1 MLVGF
6 SGGPG
11 AGKSLNAIKYII
23 ENDDYCG
30 MPVYYNGIRVLLFD
44 YKVCDSFQGFLYG
57 DYYPKNQHNKALEA
71 KLLKIEKEHRLAT
84 IEDFPYLAVEY
95 SKHEPMVQFL
105 TWFKKCA
112 SKKRIQFFNEA
123 LAVLD
128 KKEDELTFEDIEA
141 MHLSWHQFDNPTK
154 IHELPAGTVI
164 LVDEV
169 QNIWPTRAASK
180 KPTDDISFV
189 TTHRH
194 QGSDLVYVSQDFR
207 DVDQIIRRRLAY
219 FTYYEFIGGDY
230 LYKYH
235 DNNAFDPSSKVD
247 LSKVAKDKVKR
258 DSNFYGVY
266 LSAVKH
272 TQKVKLSPYLK
283 KALLTAATMIIV
295 ILIAVYFLLSNKL
308 FSPRLGAENDK
319 SDIQSAQSNSVNTS
333 ESPKNQKSL
342 SDISGDE
349 FLARFTPRHES
360 LIFSAPIYDGLTSNV
375 YDYPKLTCVEVSL
388 YKCTCFTQQLTRYY
402 VSLPYCKSI
411 ARGGFF
417 DPFLPSNNQGSQRSN
432 RAPSNPELNIGG
444 VFQ

>member
-57 DYYPKNQHNKALEA
+57 DYYPKNQHNKALES

-84 IEDFPYLAVEY
+84 LEDFPYLAVEY
-95 SKHEPMVQFL
+95 SKHDPMVQFL

-112 SKKRIQFFNEA
+112 SKKRLEQFNEA
-123 LAVLD
+123 LAVLEKSESD
-128 KKEDELTFEDIEA
+128 LTFEDVEPMNI
-141 MHLSWHQFDNPTK
+141 SWHQFEDPTK

-169 QNIWPTRAASK
+169 QNIWPTRSASK
-180 KPTDDISFV
+180 KATQDIEFV

-207 DVDQIIRRRLAY
+207 DVDQMIRRRLAE
-219 FTYYEFIGGDY
+219 FTYFEFIGGDF

-235 DNNAFDPSSKVD
+235 DNNAFDPSSKAD
-247 LSKVAKDKVKR
+247 LAKVAKDKVKR
-258 DSNFYGVY
+258 DSKYYGVY

-272 TQKVKLSPYLK
+272 TQKVKFSPYLK
-283 KALLTAATMIIV
+283 KAVMSGVMALFV
-295 ILIAVYFLLSNKL
+295 IGVAIYFLLGSSL
-308 FSPRLGAENDK
+308 FASVFGENNDK
-319 SDIQSAQSNSVNTS
+319 SDVQTTESSSNAAA
-333 ESPKNQKSL
+333 KSSKAKASL
-342 SDISGDE
+342 LDTSGDE
-349 FLARFTPRHES
+349 FLNRFAPRHDA
-360 LIFSAPIYDGLTSNV
+360 LIFSAPIYDDLTANAF
-375 YDYPKLTCVEVSL
+375 DYPKLTCVQISED
-388 YKCTCFTQQLTRYY
+388 KCSCFTQQLTRYQIENA
-402 VSLPYCKSI
+402 YCKSI
-411 ARGGFF
+411 AKSGFF
-417 DPFLPSNNQGSQRSN
+417 DPFTSNNQGTQRSN
-432 RAPSNPELNIGG
+432 RAPKNPDLNVGG